1 MTGPGLFKYKD
12 LAPKDA
18 CPALT
23 FDLPELQYPARMN
36 AVQMLFE
43 AGNAAGWERRTVFIQ
58 DDVRYSF
65 AETETLV
72 HRHMA
77 ALRALGVAAGDT
89 VIRLVLIL
97 ASMLNMARPR
107 ISHDSRQ
114 PAVR

>member
-43 AGNAAGWERRTVFIQ
+43 AGNAAGGL
-58 DDVRYSF
+58 YP
-65 AETETLV
+65 
-72 HRHMA
+72 
-77 ALRALGVAAGDT
+77 G
-89 VIRLVLIL
+89 
-97 ASMLNMARPR
+97 
-107 ISHDSRQ
+107 
-114 PAVR
+114 